1 MKRSFYVALIL
12 LVLIL
17 PTLVSADDINDY
29 NNILYSTISGKIT
42 DSEGNPLEGVHVKV
56 LVTAI
61 NTARSFETYS
71 DSFGMYFFDDL
82 PYSDRSPRLQYAITF
97 FLDGYFLSTGERF
110 LFTQNNYDVQLKKF
124 HYLIND
130 RYIEADLPVLFID
143 VGQSGGTYVAE
154 AVCEIINLKCDYI
167 SGSVPSQKI
176 LNSGVGLLEYN
187 PKTDSP
193 LLYIKNSDFPDG
205 TQYNTIVLAMGSAAV
220 GMSYPYYLFDIPA
233 AKEVIEWAEQ
243 NHVTIL
249 GMCVS
254 PSLPKTVE
262 NEAII
267 NALAHKCDM
276 LIVLN
281 TSNYEDMY
289 AKIALENNIPLWCIS
304 TNKAIIDIFQKV
316 FQNKQLV
323 VKAFN

>member
-1 MKRSFYVALIL
+1 MKKSFYVALIL
-12 LVLIL
+12 LALIL
-17 PTLVSADDINDY
+17 PTLVSADAISNPSD
-29 NNILYSTISGKIT
+29 ILYSTISGKIT

-82 PYSDRSPRLQYAITF
+82 PDSDRSPRFQYTITF

-110 LFTQNNYDVQLKKF
+110 LSTRNNYDVQLKKF

-143 VGQSGGTYVAE
+143 VGQSGGIYVAE
-154 AVCEIINLKCDYI
+154 AVCEIINLKGDFWFYD
-167 SGSVPSQKI
+167 VPNPKI
-176 LNSGVGLLEYN
+176 LDSGVGLSEYT
-187 PKTDSP
+187 PRKPSSSS
-193 LLYIKNSDFPDG
+193 YVRNSDFPDG
-205 TQYNTIVLAMGSAAV
+205 TMYRTIVFLMGSSTI
-220 GMSYPYYLFDIPA
+220 GTGYPYYLFDIPA
-233 AKEVIEWAEQ
+233 AREVIKWAEQ

-249 GMCVS
+249 GMCVNS
-254 PSLPKTVE
+254 SLARYDGNE
-262 NEAII
+262 NII
-267 NALAHKCDM
+267 NTIAHKCDM

-289 AKIALENNIPLWCIS
+289 AKIALENNIPIWCIPS
-304 TNKAIIDIFQKV
+304 NRNIIDIFEKV
-316 FQNKQLV
+316 FQNK
-323 VKAFN
+323 